1 MAFCEL
7 ATTVYPGCD
16 DMMNRVHQKDNIA
29 AAAVLE
35 LREGAFGPAVNNSE
49 LAAGQK
55 ICVVTAH
62 IHWDPQFCDVKLIQ
76 TLMLVDQ
83 LVSFHFSILSNF
95 LILLKVLQFLN
106 IFESKK
112 NMNHGHAFKKCQAID
127 FSQTILSVINYTSI
141 TALSQSTTNE
151 FDAFIPF
158 FYYR

>member
-95 LILLKVLQFLN
+95 LIFNFVQPYNLQFCP
-106 IFESKK
+106 IFIFVQFY
-112 NMNHGHAFKKCQAID
+112 NFVQLFI
-127 FSQTILSVINYTSI
+127 FVQLSNF
-141 TALSQSTTNE
+141 QFRPN
-151 FDAFIPF
+151 F
-158 FYYR
+158 

>member
-7 ATTVYPGCD
+7 ACTVYSGCD

-83 LVSFHFSILSNF
+83 LVSFQFCPMFWCFPISNF
-95 LILLKVLQFLN
+95 DFQFHDIVQFCTN
-106 IFESKK
+106 
-112 NMNHGHAFKKCQAID
+112 
-127 FSQTILSVINYTSI
+127 FSVS
-141 TALSQSTTNE
+141 
-151 FDAFIPF
+151 
-158 FYYR
+158 

>member
-95 LILLKVLQFLN
+95 LIFNFVQPYNLQFCPIFIFVQFSFFPIFQFCPIFHFCPTVQFSISSKFLILN
-106 IFESKK
+106 LD
-112 NMNHGHAFKKCQAID
+112 Q
-127 FSQTILSVINYTSI
+127 LSNLQI
-141 TALSQSTTNE
+141 
-151 FDAFIPF
+151 
-158 FYYR
+158 

>member
-95 LILLKVLQFLN
+95 LIFNFQFCPTLQSSILPNFHFVQFYNFVQLF
-106 IFESKK
+106 IFV
-112 NMNHGHAFKKCQAID
+112 Q
-127 FSQTILSVINYTSI
+127 LSNF
-141 TALSQSTTNE
+141 QFRPN
-151 FDAFIPF
+151 F
-158 FYYR
+158 

>member
-95 LILLKVLQFLN
+95 LIFNFVQPYNLQFCP
-106 IFESKK
+106 IF
-112 NMNHGHAFKKCQAID
+112 
-127 FSQTILSVINYTSI
+127 ILSNFTF
-141 TALSQSTTNE
+141 LSNCPIFNFVQISNFEFGTTFQSSNLTI
-151 FDAFIPF
+151 F
-158 FYYR
+158 